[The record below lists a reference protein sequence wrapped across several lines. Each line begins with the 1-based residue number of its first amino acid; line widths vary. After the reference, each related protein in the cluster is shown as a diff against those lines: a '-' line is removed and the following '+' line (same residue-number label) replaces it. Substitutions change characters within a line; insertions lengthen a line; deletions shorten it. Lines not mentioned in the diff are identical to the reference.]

1 VKLLLDTHVVLWWLA
16 DMPIEVSA
24 QEAIADGRN
33 ELYVSAASV
42 WEIAIKRSS
51 GKLKFDGDV
60 LESITSAE
68 VYVLPIDGDH
78 AVLAGALPPHHQD
91 PFDRILVAQAITERM
106 TLVTRD
112 KVMTDYGVASL
123 LA

>member
-1 VKLLLDTHVVLWWLA
+1 MKLLLDTHVVLWWLA

-33 ELYVSAASV
+33 ELYVSAASA

-68 VYVLPIDGDH
+68 MYVLPIDGDH

-112 KVMTDYGVASL
+112 KVMADYGVASL

>member
-1 VKLLLDTHVVLWWLA
+1 VLWWLA
-16 DMPIEVSA
+16 DMHIEVSA

-68 VYVLPIDGDH
+68 MYVLPIDGDH

-112 KVMTDYGVASL
+112 KVMADYGVASL